1 MCNCKA
7 TEIVLGLVVLVF
19 ALWETFA
26 YSKWVLIVAAVVLIF
41 HGFKCSTLANC
52 CAPMAKPSSRPAT
65 RRKTSRR
72 KR

>member
-26 YSKWVLIVAAVVLIF
+26 YSKWVLVVAAVVLIL
-41 HGFKCSTLANC
+41 HGLKCSTLAS
-52 CAPMAKPSSRPAT
+52 CAPSAKKPASRPAA
-65 RRKTSRR
+65 RRKTSRK